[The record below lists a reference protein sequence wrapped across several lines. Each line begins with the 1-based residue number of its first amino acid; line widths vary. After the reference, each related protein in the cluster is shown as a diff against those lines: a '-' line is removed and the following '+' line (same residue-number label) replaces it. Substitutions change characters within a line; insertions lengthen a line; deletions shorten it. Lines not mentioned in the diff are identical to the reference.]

1 MILFDAILACGSLYF
16 FGENALMALGIT
28 CMITFLRMAMKF
40 DTWFR
45 ALELAMK
52 YLYGDDNFNKEER

>member
-1 MILFDAILACGSLYF
+1 MVILDAIIGCVVFAIF
-16 FGENALMALGIT
+16 KEDAVMALGLT

-45 ALELAMK
+45 ALELAME

>member
-1 MILFDAILACGSLYF
+1 MVILDAIIGCVVFAILK
-16 FGENALMALGIT
+16 ENALMALGIT

-40 DTWFR
+40 DSWFR
-45 ALELAMK
+45 ALELAMQ

>member
-1 MILFDAILACGSLYF
+1 MVILDAIIGCVVF
-16 FGENALMALGIT
+16 TIFKENAVMVLGLT

-45 ALELAMK
+45 ALELAME
-52 YLYGDDNFNKEER
+52 YLYGDNNFNKEER